1 MTDIKYDIKELL
13 DRLEVKIDNINNKM
27 DNHAQRIARLEG
39 RVKMYSILFSSITTS
54 IGLILT
60 YMLHLI
66 P

>member
-1 MTDIKYDIKELL
+1 MTDIKYDIRELF

-27 DNHAQRIARLEG
+27 DNHAQRIARMEG

-54 IGLILT
+54 IGIILT
-60 YMLHLI
+60 YILHLI

>member
-1 MTDIKYDIKELL
+1 MTDVKYDIKELL

-27 DNHAQRIARLEG
+27 DNHAQRIARMEG

-54 IGLILT
+54 IGIILT
-60 YMLHLI
+60 YILHLI

>member
-1 MTDIKYDIKELL
+1 MTDIKYDIRELF

-27 DNHAQRIARLEG
+27 DNHAQRIARMEG